1 MRLSKGP
8 SRCQR
13 PGSPGEVNIRLPG
26 LNIYAP
32 RSGADNARTCRESR
46 GPSAKLMTWLWLWR
60 WCATCVSIE
69 RIRRDRVLREA
80 LTRRADPVYLAL
92 VSSLSL
98 HLTQPLTG

>member
-1 MRLSKGP
+1 MVACSVYLY
-8 SRCQR
+8 
-13 PGSPGEVNIRLPG
+13 IAIL
-26 LNIYAP
+26 
-32 RSGADNARTCRESR
+32 GANVRICRESR